1 MALLQ
6 GKLFVRFS
14 GSWPV
19 NLYQR
24 FGVYAILGCVTLL
37 NLLVLPAMVG
47 VLTDDTILTE
57 AQSGWAASVNFL
69 AASMVALFMALRM
82 HRLHLRQV
90 AIAGLLLAAASDITS
105 AYAADSLYPFL
116 ASRFMAG
123 MGAGAAYTAVM
134 AAFARLP
141 EVDRGYGVFVTLQF
155 IVSGLGLYVLPV
167 YSADLGFDGMFFA
180 FAALEIA
187 AVVLCFSLPGNSQS
201 TESEGTRLPRRTEL
215 QVLLAASTLLGVLG
229 FAVFETA
236 NVAQFTYVERLGVAL
251 DLSDHQVGLALGIG
265 SLAGIPGAFAI
276 VLMGRRFGRIK
287 PLSVGIALAITG
299 LILLIRTDAFALYLA
314 GSCLLGFSWA
324 FCLPYIQGLLAVLDS
339 RGSAVAAGAATST
352 VGGAIGPGLAALVV
366 GDGLYDRVFIM
377 TIALFIAAWLS
388 LWFANRSA
396 CGQTEGTS

>member
-1 MALLQ
+1 
-6 GKLFVRFS
+6 
-14 GSWPV
+14 V

-24 FGVYAILGCVTLL
+24 FGVYSVLGCLTLL

-47 VLTDDTILTE
+47 VLTDHTLLTE

-69 AASMVALFMALRM
+69 AASMIALFMALRM
-82 HRLHLRQV
+82 HRLHLRHV
-90 AIAGLLLAAASDITS
+90 AIAGLILAAASDLTS
-105 AYAADSLYPFL
+105 AHAADNLQAFL

-123 MGAGAAYTAVM
+123 IGAGAAYTAVM

-141 EVDRGYGVFVTLQF
+141 EVDRGYGVFITLQF
-155 IVSGLGLYVLPV
+155 IVSGLGLYILPV
-167 YSADLGFDGMFFA
+167 YAAVLGYKGMFFA

-187 AVVLCFSLPGNSQS
+187 AVVLCFSLPGKALP
-201 TESEGTRLPRRTEL
+201 SEPHDGSVLKRTEL

-229 FAVFETA
+229 FAVFEAA

-251 DLSDHQVGLALGIG
+251 DLSDHQIGLVLGIG

-287 PLSVGIALAITG
+287 PLGLGIALAITG
-299 LILLIRTDAFALYLA
+299 LMLLIKTEAFALYMT

-324 FCLPYIQGLLAVLDS
+324 FCLPYIQGLLAELDS
-339 RGSAVAAGAATST
+339 RGSAVAAGAAAST
-352 VGGAIGPGLAALVV
+352 VGGAIGPGLAALFV
-366 GDGLYDRVFIM
+366 GDGLYDRVFVM
-377 TIALFIAAWLS
+377 AIALFIAAWLS

-396 CGQTEGTS
+396 RIHLEGAN

>member
-1 MALLQ
+1 M
-6 GKLFVRFS
+6 
-14 GSWPV
+14 
-19 NLYQR
+19 NLYPR
-24 FGVYAILGCVTLL
+24 FGVYSVLGCLTLL

-47 VLTDDTILTE
+47 VLTDHTLLTE

-82 HRLHLRQV
+82 HRLHLRQI
-90 AIAGLLLAAASDITS
+90 AIAGLLLAAASDAAS
-105 AYAADSLYPFL
+105 AQAADSLYAFL

-123 MGAGAAYTAVM
+123 VGAGAAYTAVM

-167 YSADLGFDGMFFA
+167 YSADLGFSGMFYA

-187 AVVLCFSLPGNSQS
+187 AVVLCLSLPGESAPLQSQ
-201 TESEGTRLPRRTEL
+201 GAPVPRRTEL

-229 FAVFETA
+229 FAVFEAA

-251 DLSDHQVGLALGIG
+251 DLSDQQIGLVLGIG
-265 SLAGIPGAFAI
+265 SLAGIPGAFSI

-287 PLSVGIALAITG
+287 PLSLGIALAILG
-299 LILLIRTDAFALYLA
+299 LMLLIKTDDFALYLA

-324 FCLPYIQGLLAVLDS
+324 FCLPYIQGLLAGLDS
-339 RGSAVAAGAATST
+339 HGSAVAAGAATST
-352 VGGAIGPGLAALVV
+352 VGGAIGPGLAALFV
-366 GDGLYDRVFIM
+366 GDGLYDRVFVM

-396 CGQTEGTS
+396 RSYMEGMS